1 MNYIDLFEITII
13 VVIIVD
19 ISGFIDSIKN
29 LIGKVL
35 GINNVKLKPLDCS
48 LCMTFWV
55 SMVYLVIASELS
67 ITAVMVALL
76 LSTMT
81 PVIGDLVYLVRDLI
95 GKIINN
101 IRKNFFYFQKIFV
114 NPILLLKTIKIII
127 ITYFTKL

>member
-1 MNYIDLFEITII
+1 MNYIDLFEITVI

-19 ISGFIDSIKN
+19 ISGFIDSIKT

-48 LCMTFWV
+48 FCLNFWV
-55 SMVYLVIASELS
+55 SLIYLLITNELS

-81 PVIGDLVYLVRDLI
+81 PIIKDAIYLIRDLL
-95 GKIINN
+95 GKIIS
-101 IRKNFFYFQKIFV
+101 KAY
-114 NPILLLKTIKIII
+114 
-127 ITYFTKL
+127 

>member
-19 ISGFIDSIKN
+19 ISGFVDSVKT

-48 LCMTFWV
+48 FCLNFWV
-55 SMVYLVIASELS
+55 CVAYLLITNELS
-67 ITAVMVALL
+67 ITAVMVTLL

-81 PVIGDLVYLVRDLI
+81 PIIKDVIYLIRDLL
-95 GKIINN
+95 GKIIS
-101 IRKNFFYFQKIFV
+101 KAY
-114 NPILLLKTIKIII
+114 
-127 ITYFTKL
+127 

>member
-1 MNYIDLFEITII
+1 MNYIDLFEITVI

-19 ISGFIDSIKN
+19 ISGFVDSVKT

-55 SMVYLVIASELS
+55 SMVYLLITNELS
-67 ITAVMVALL
+67 ITAVMVTLL

-81 PVIGDLVYLVRDLI
+81 PVIGDLIYLIRDIL
-95 GKIINN
+95 G
-101 IRKNFFYFQKIFV
+101 F
-114 NPILLLKTIKIII
+114 ILLKISKLLK
-127 ITYFTKL
+127 